1 MWMAEMP
8 GSREKTNNQGGLLN
22 MKGTY
27 KFTKK
32 QLLAKKE
39 FVLGEIKKVWCETPD
54 LTLCELIWK
63 ATENKPV
70 LDLDDGEVV
79 QMVKDYLPKYKEK
92 NCLKNKL
99 KKGLK
104 ACVTKMTLW

>member
-1 MWMAEMP
+1 
-8 GSREKTNNQGGLLN
+8 

-27 KFTKK
+27 KFKGRH
-32 QLLAKKE
+32 LLAKKE
-39 FVLGEIKKVWCETPD
+39 FILGEIKKVWYETPD

-63 ATENKPV
+63 ATENKPI
-70 LDLDDGEVV
+70 LDLDDSEVV
-79 QMVKDYLPKYKEK
+79 EMVKDYLPKYKLE

>member
-1 MWMAEMP
+1 MP
-8 GSREKTNNQGGLLN
+8 GSREKTNNSGGLLN
-22 MKGTY
+22 MKITY

-39 FVLGEIKKVWCETPD
+39 FVLCEIKDVWYQTPD
-54 LTLCELIWK
+54 LTLCELLWK
-63 ATENKPV
+63 ATKDKAP
-70 LDLDDGEVV
+70 LDLDDSEVV
-79 QMVKDYLPKYKEK
+79 KMVKAYLPEYKEQ